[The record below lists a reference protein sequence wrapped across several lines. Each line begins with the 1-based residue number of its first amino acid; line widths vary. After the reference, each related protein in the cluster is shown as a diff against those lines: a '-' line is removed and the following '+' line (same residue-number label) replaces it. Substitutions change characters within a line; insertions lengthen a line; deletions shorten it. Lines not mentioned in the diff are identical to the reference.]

1 MNGGF
6 RGPQEGHKSRMHCP
20 FRSSPPIGLAEGTEQ
35 KLTGMT
41 LQGATSR
48 TEGNAYN
55 VSCIPLDFLGT
66 WLLPTK
72 EDIYNLLYTLEIGR

>member
-6 RGPQEGHKSRMHCP
+6 RGHKRGTKAGYIAR

-48 TEGNAYN
+48 TEGMPTMYPAF
-55 VSCIPLDFLGT
+55 LWTFLGT